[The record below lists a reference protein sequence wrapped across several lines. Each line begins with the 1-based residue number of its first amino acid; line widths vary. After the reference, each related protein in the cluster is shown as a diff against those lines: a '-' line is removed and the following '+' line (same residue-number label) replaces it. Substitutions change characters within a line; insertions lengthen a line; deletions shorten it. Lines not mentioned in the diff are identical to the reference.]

1 MFTTRNRG
9 NISMHNSFI
18 TCTTFSRE
26 NFFILHL
33 NKTSSV
39 LEFADLDVVER
50 YQGRAKM
57 AITKSGP
64 TKLGYL

>member
-1 MFTTRNRG
+1 MQLCLLLEMG
-9 NISMHNSFI
+9 EISP
-18 TCTTFSRE
+18 CT
-26 NFFILHL
+26 IALLHL

-39 LEFADLDVVER
+39 LEFADFDVVEQ